1 MNYSNT
7 VTAKWSKLTFKLTKL
22 SAIAVTAILATACA
36 TTVKPTYVSPTQYQA
51 MSCAQL
57 TGEFDRIQQYINNG
71 VQPAKRTG
79 VGVGVGLG
87 GGWGSG
93 GWGWGIGPSIS
104 VNMGQSS
111 NTKNTELSRLYGEQD
126 ALSQAAQFKN
136 CPYVPK
142 RQVAQK

>member
-1 MNYSNT
+1 MNSSNT
-7 VTAKWSKLTFKLTKL
+7 VAYKIAKLTQL
-22 SAIAVTAILATACA
+22 SVIAATAILVTACA

-51 MSCAQL
+51 MNCAQL
-57 TGEFDRIQQYINNG
+57 AAEFDRIQQYINNG
-71 VQPAKRTG
+71 VQPAKSTG
-79 VGVGVGLG
+79 VGVGLGLG

-111 NTKNTELSRLYGEQD
+111 NTKKTELSRLYGEQD

-142 RQVAQK
+142 RQVTQK